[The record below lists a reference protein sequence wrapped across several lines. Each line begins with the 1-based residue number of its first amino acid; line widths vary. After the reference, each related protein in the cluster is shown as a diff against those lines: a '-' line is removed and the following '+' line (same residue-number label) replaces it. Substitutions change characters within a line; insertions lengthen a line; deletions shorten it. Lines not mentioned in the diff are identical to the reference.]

1 MILRRRAYIRTL
13 QLKTNQFSEKKIT
26 HHGFPR
32 KINAEAL
39 KKAGDEGWSKK
50 RDNPERGRKPL
61 IQFLYR
67 KYLYCKKRDNP
78 ERGRKR
84 NYYYIRSSGSVK
96 KEITPR
102 GDGNHSLNLYNF
114 FSFVKKEITPRG
126 DGNK

>member
-13 QLKTNQFSEKKIT
+13 QPKTNQFSEKKII

-50 RDNPERGRKPL
+50 RDNPERGRKPFVIL
-61 IQFLYR
+61 VLFI
-67 KYLYCKKRDNP
+67 
-78 ERGRKR
+78 
-84 NYYYIRSSGSVK
+84 IISVK

-102 GDGNHSLNLYNF
+102 GDGNA
-114 FSFVKKEITPRG
+114 
-126 DGNK
+126 